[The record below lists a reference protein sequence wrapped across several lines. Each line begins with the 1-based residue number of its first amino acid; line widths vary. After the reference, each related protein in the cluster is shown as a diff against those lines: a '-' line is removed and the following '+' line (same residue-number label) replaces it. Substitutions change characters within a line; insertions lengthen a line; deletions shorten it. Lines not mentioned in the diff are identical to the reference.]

1 MSQIVIFASGSGTN
15 AEAIIRYFSTKSVR
29 VGAVFCNNPQAGV
42 VDKAKSLGVQLEL
55 FDKTQ
60 LVEGDV
66 LSRLQAYRP
75 DLIVLAGFIW
85 IFPKAILEVF
95 PKVVNVHPA
104 LLPKYGGKGMYGTY
118 VHQAVLENK
127 ELKTGITIHYVNEYY
142 DDGAIIA
149 QFETS
154 IETCTTAACIAANI
168 HELEQKHFPKVIA
181 QILETKQDYN
191 L

>member
-85 IFPKAILEVF
+85 MFPKAILEVF
-95 PKVVNVHPA
+95 PKVVNIHPA

-127 ELKTGITIHYVNEYY
+127 ELKTGITIHYVNEHY
-142 DDGAIIA
+142 DEGAIIA

-154 IETCTTAACIAANI
+154 IETCTTAVCIAAKI
-168 HELEQKHFPKVIA
+168 HELEQQHFPKVIA
-181 QILETKQDYN
+181 QILETK
-191 L
+191 

>member
-66 LSRLQAYRP
+66 LSRLQVYRP

-85 IFPKAILEVF
+85 RFPKSILEVF
-95 PKVVNVHPA
+95 PKVVNIHPA

-118 VHQAVLENK
+118 VHQAVLE
-127 ELKTGITIHYVNEYY
+127 IRYIMS
-142 DDGAIIA
+142 
-149 QFETS
+149 TS
-154 IETCTTAACIAANI
+154 IMMMGQLSHNLKPRLKHVPRQHALQLKFMNWNNSIS
-168 HELEQKHFPKVIA
+168 QK
-181 QILETKQDYN
+181 L
-191 L
+191 